1 MIIDVIK
8 GHHTEATAE
17 KYVHWHVFIE
27 NLTKKS
33 SNVQE
38 NTLMI

>member
-8 GHHTEATAE
+8 GHHAVATAE

>member
-8 GHHTEATAE
+8 GHHAVATAE

-27 NLTKKS
+27 NIFFHHL
-33 SNVQE
+33 
-38 NTLMI
+38 